1 MKHFT
6 HITHLVFGLLASS
19 TFVGVTQAQQT
30 AVEWR
35 VQDGG
40 NGHWYGLI
48 SPTGAVT
55 WNQARAS
62 CEQFGGYL
70 ATVPTAEEN
79 AFVHSVVGQIE
90 VYLGGFQSP
99 GSCEPGCGWKW
110 LTGEPWGYTNWN
122 TWEPNNS
129 QGNQDY
135 LRSFAGGQWDDVWGD
150 VPIAFGIAIEWD
162 ADCNNDGIVDYGQI
176 LQGQLNDSN
185 TNGIPD
191 ICECGANPTLPAC
204 CLGDLSGDHVVDG
217 ADIGLLLSSWGFCGA
232 TCPHDLNN
240 DGKVNGGDLGLL
252 LSGWGTCGN

>member
-1 MKHFT
+1 M
-6 HITHLVFGLLASS
+6 
-19 TFVGVTQAQQT
+19 
-30 AVEWR
+30 
-35 VQDGG
+35 G
-40 NGHWYGLI
+40 N
-48 SPTGAVT
+48 
-55 WNQARAS
+55 
-62 CEQFGGYL
+62 
-70 ATVPTAEEN
+70 
-79 AFVHSVVGQIE
+79 
-90 VYLGGFQSP
+90 
-99 GSCEPGCGWKW
+99 
-110 LTGEPWGYTNWN
+110 
-122 TWEPNNS
+122 
-129 QGNQDY
+129 
-135 LRSFAGGQWDDVWGD
+135 LRSYAGGQWDDVWRD